1 MAESKLTDGQ
11 LTVLVAQKIVARCI
25 EVAGATDAGSVV
37 LSAALFGATV
47 RMEFEA
53 EMQRRFGPG
62 GTGGIVFSDEV
73 TDIMIAGGKPD
84 IWTDLSK
91 GFEATV
97 DPRLIAEKRATAG
110 ILSPFPVVRMK
121 GISFDYNS
129 WIAPRFEQLLPEF
142 KTLTDRLGKPV
153 QMFPSLMLA
162 TRSLFSVVK
171 SPTQAEL
178 AVLALD
184 VMLGVAKLPVGA
196 KLQLVPNAQPPM
208 VRSRPTAPQLPP
220 QSSQP
225 GWRSIFGRR
234 A

>member
-1 MAESKLTDGQ
+1 MAEKNPTDGQ
-11 LTVLVAQKIVARCI
+11 LTVLVAQKIVAGCI
-25 EVAGATDAGSVV
+25 TSAGATDAGSVV

-62 GTGGIVFSDEV
+62 GTGGIIFSDEV
-73 TDIMIAGGKPD
+73 TDIMIVGGRPN

-91 GFEATV
+91 GLGATI
-97 DPRLIAEKRATAG
+97 DPRLIAEKRASAG

-142 KTLTDRLGKPV
+142 KTLTDRLGKPL
-153 QMFPSLMLA
+153 QMFPSLLLA
-162 TRSLFSVVK
+162 TRSLFSIVK
-171 SPTQAEL
+171 YPTQAEL

-184 VMLGVAKLPVGA
+184 VMLGVARLPVGA
-196 KLQLVPNAQPPM
+196 KLQIVPNAQPPM
-208 VRSRPTAPQLPP
+208 VRSRPTEPPLPP
-220 QSSQP
+220 QGSQA
-225 GWRSIFGRR
+225 GGRSIFGRR